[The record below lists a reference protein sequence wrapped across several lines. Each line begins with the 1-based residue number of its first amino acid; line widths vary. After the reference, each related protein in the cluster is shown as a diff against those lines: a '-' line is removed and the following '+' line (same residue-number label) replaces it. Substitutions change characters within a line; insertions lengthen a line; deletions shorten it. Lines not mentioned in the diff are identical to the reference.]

1 MSSSSQSYCEQG
13 DCSVL
18 AALSSLQ
25 NAAPMSQSSVLAL
38 TKLGKTGSLWRH
50 RCSEILCLSDSG
62 ATHLCSYAS
71 VLHCA
76 TNPRELNPKSS
87 SELCRSWNVKPN
99 LNFAASCCCPSSEGI
114 SQSQMPK
121 LGKTGL
127 GVATE
132 SGSLCPHWHLVSSI
146 HISGF
151 LLVMMSLLKAPL
163 MHGKQVWPSLTW
175 RVLQK
180 FCANPMTDRTLGL
193 I

>member
-1 MSSSSQSYCEQG
+1 M
-13 DCSVL
+13 L
-18 AALSSLQ
+18 AAVSSLQ
-25 NAAPMSQSSVLAL
+25 DAAPMSQSSVLAL

-50 RCSEILCLSDSG
+50 CCSEIFRLSDSG

-76 TNPRELNPKSS
+76 IDNPKSS
-87 SELCRSWNVKPN
+87 GELCRSWNVKPN
-99 LNFAASCCCPSSEGI
+99 LNFAANCFFPSSEGI

-151 LLVMMSLLKAPL
+151 LLVMMSLKAPL
-163 MHGKQVWPSLTW
+163 RHGKTGVTISHLTGTAK
-175 RVLQK
+175 VLCKSYDRQ
-180 FCANPMTDRTLGL
+180 NPWTNFTYRL
-193 I
+193 